1 MMTGGINCPNDNG
14 EMTLRRIKKETT
26 FKGESISYQYETYV
40 CEKCDINIGTLE
52 QTAAAQNAIADAYR
66 EKVGLLTGEE
76 IKRQRAKRNWS
87 QRELA
92 KEAGVGIASIKR
104 WENGVIQTKPMNQA
118 LKSAFQGVTIGNRYT
133 GNRAAI
139 SIPRIKIVLKAL
151 EKEVGEDLLVSGD
164 MLLFAAKYL
173 WYADMLAFKRL
184 GRSITGSTYA
194 ALPYGPQ
201 LNNYVDLVE
210 LIKGADESEAE
221 PLTDEEKSIIVR
233 VAVTFPNRRMVY
245 DASHREEVW
254 KSRSPGEIIP
264 YTAAEDLTE
273 I

>member
-1 MMTGGINCPNDNG
+1 MIGGINCPNDHG
-14 EMTLRRIKKETT
+14 EMALRRIEKETI
-26 FKGESISYQYETYV
+26 FKGERINYQFETYV
-40 CEKCDINIGTLE
+40 CKECNVNIGTME
-52 QTAAAQNAIADAYR
+52 QTAAVQNAIADAYR

-76 IKRQRAKRNWS
+76 IKKKRAERNWS
-87 QRELA
+87 QKELA

-118 LKSAFQGVTIGNRYT
+118 LKSAFQGVTIGNKYT

-151 EKEVGEDLLVSGD
+151 EQEIGEDILVPGD
-164 MLLFAAKYL
+164 KFLFAAKYL
-173 WYADMLAFKRL
+173 WYADMLAFNRL

-201 LNNYVDLVE
+201 LNNYIDLVE
-210 LIKGADESEAE
+210 LIKQADESEAE
-221 PLTDEEKSIIVR
+221 PLTDDEKSIIVR
-233 VAVTFPNRRMVY
+233 VAATFPNKRMVY

-254 KSRSPGEIIP
+254 KKRSPGDLIP
-264 YTAAEDLTE
+264 YTAAEELTE

>member
-1 MMTGGINCPNDNG
+1 MTGGINCPNDHG
-14 EMTLRRIKKETT
+14 EMTLRRITKETT

-40 CEKCDINIGTLE
+40 CEKCDINIGTIE

-76 IKRQRAKRNWS
+76 IKRQRVKRKWS

-151 EKEVGEDLLVSGD
+151 EKEVGEDLLVPGD
-164 MLLFAAKYL
+164 MFLFAAKYL

-210 LIKGADESEAE
+210 LIKEADESEAE

>member
-1 MMTGGINCPNDNG
+1 MSGGINCPNDHG
-14 EMTLRRIKKETT
+14 EMALRRIEKETV
-26 FKGESISYQYETYV
+26 FKEERIDYLFETYV
-40 CEKCDINIGTLE
+40 CEECNVNIATME
-52 QTAAAQNAIADAYR
+52 QTAAVQNAIADAYR
-66 EKVGLLTGEE
+66 EKAALLTGEE
-76 IKRQRAKRNWS
+76 IKRKRAERKWS
-87 QRELA
+87 QKELA

-118 LKSAFQGVTIGNRYT
+118 LKSAFQGVTIGNKYT

-151 EKEVGEDLLVSGD
+151 EKEVREDLLMLGD
-164 MLLFAAKYL
+164 KLLFAAKYL
-173 WYADMLAFKRL
+173 WYTDMLAFRRL

-201 LNNYVDLVE
+201 LNNYTDLVDL
-210 LIKGADESEAE
+210 IKDANESEAE
-221 PLTDEEKSIIVR
+221 PLTDEEKSVIVR
-233 VAVTFPNRRMVY
+233 VAATFPNKKMVY

-254 KSRSPGEIIP
+254 KKRSPGDLIP
-264 YTAAEDLTE
+264 YTAAEKLTE

>member
-1 MMTGGINCPNDNG
+1 MMMRGINCPNDHG
-14 EMTLRRIKKETT
+14 EMTLSRIGKETT
-26 FKGESISYQYETYV
+26 FKGELINYEYETYV
-40 CEKCDINIGTLE
+40 CEKCNVNIGTID

-66 EKVGLLTGEE
+66 AKVGLLTGKE
-76 IKRQRAKRNWS
+76 IKHKRAERSWS
-87 QRELA
+87 QKELA

-104 WENGVIQTKPMNQA
+104 WENGVIQTKPMDQA
-118 LKSAFQGVTIGNRYT
+118 LKSALQGNTIGNRYT

-139 SIPRIKIVLKAL
+139 SIPRIKLVLKAL
-151 EKEVGEDLLVSGD
+151 EREVGTTLLEPGD
-164 MLLFAAKYL
+164 KLLFAAKYL
-173 WYADMLAFKRL
+173 WYTDMLSFKRL

-201 LNNYVDLVE
+201 LNNYNDLVE
-210 LIKGADESEAE
+210 LILRADEGEAE

-233 VAVTFPNRRMVY
+233 VAVTFPDKRMVY

-254 KSRSPGEIIP
+254 KSRSPGEIIS
-264 YTAAEDLTE
+264 YTTAEKLTE